1 MNNKTK
7 KIKLIK
13 IFNWIAILTI
23 AHFAVD
29 KILFGI
35 PKPMMDKDI
44 EFYQPKSEADSSLR
58 EMNLYMH
65 DKNLISELSI
75 QTGKKTIDDSY
86 MSLLRDYHRQMLE
99 LYKIIISKPILMS
112 IDKMS
117 ENIEIARKY
126 TNSDQCLLIDG
137 SQDTFNLIAKE
148 YTPLIK
154 KINERPTA
162 IINIHKRILDVP
174 PEKDENGDFSVEG
187 AIERLDIIVKL
198 MEDPYISVRKD
209 NTEALLEINQFMMN
223 FDRLH
228 SIYLQCAQSYNEK
241 VTDLTGYKDAI
252 SYLIFLVLTVL
263 VYSKEMLNI

>member
-13 IFNWIAILTI
+13 IFVWITILTI
-23 AHFAVD
+23 VQLAVD
-29 KILFGI
+29 KIFFDI
-35 PKPMMDKDI
+35 PKLMMDKDI
-44 EFYQPKSEADSSLR
+44 EFYQPKNEADSSLR

-65 DKNLISELSI
+65 DKNLISQLSI

-86 MSLLRDYHRQMLE
+86 MSVLRDYHSQMLE
-99 LYKIIISKPILMS
+99 LYKIVISKPILMS

-126 TNSDQCLLIDG
+126 TNSDQCLFIDG
-137 SQDTFNLIAKE
+137 SQDTYNLLVKE
-148 YTPLIK
+148 YAPLIK
-154 KINERPTA
+154 KINRRPEA
-162 IINIHKRILDVP
+162 ILNIHKRILGVP

-187 AIERLDIIVKL
+187 AIERLDITVKL
-198 MEDPYISVRKD
+198 MEDPYLAVRKD
-209 NTEALLEINQFMMN
+209 NTKALHEINQFMMN

-228 SIYLQCAQSYNEK
+228 SIYRQCAQSYNQK
-241 VTDLTGYKDAI
+241 VSKLTGYKDTI

-263 VYSKEMLNI
+263 VYRKEMLNV